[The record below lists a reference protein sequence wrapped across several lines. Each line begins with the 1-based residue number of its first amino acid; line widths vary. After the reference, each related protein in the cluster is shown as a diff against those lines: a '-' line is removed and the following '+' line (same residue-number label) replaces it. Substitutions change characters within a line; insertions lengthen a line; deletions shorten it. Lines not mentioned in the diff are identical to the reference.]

1 MALASCSSFCAS
13 FDRDH
18 SLYLLLLLVSLCT
31 TVSFN
36 FSFFKT
42 MLKISSRCL
51 YFPCKRRQKRSSLD
65 KFSEKNGF
73 IPPSIHSDIIYNMFE
88 NSQYLDDDI
97 FLTTRASSAAS
108 SRNADDI
115 EFTHLTSA
123 RKKKT
128 IPHYA
133 TPLRRSAKVAP
144 TSTSLDTYVF
154 GSRQASKISQ

>member
-1 MALASCSSFCAS
+1 MALASCSCFCAS

-18 SLYLLLLLVSLCT
+18 SLYLLLLLVLLST

-36 FSFFKT
+36 FSFFKRI
-42 MLKISSRCL
+42 LNISSRCL
-51 YFPCKRRQKRSSLD
+51 CFPCKRRQKRSPLD
-65 KFSEKNGF
+65 KFSQKNGF
-73 IPPSIHSDIIYNMFE
+73 IPPSIHSDIIYNVFE

-115 EFTHLTSA
+115 ELTDPTSA

-128 IPHYA
+128 TPHYA
-133 TPLRRSAKVAP
+133 TLRRSAKVAP